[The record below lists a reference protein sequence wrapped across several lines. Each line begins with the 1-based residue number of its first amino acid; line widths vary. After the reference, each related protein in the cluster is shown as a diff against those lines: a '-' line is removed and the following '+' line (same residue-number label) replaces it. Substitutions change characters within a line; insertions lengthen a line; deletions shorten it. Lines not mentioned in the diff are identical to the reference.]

1 MFWTIPMRTTS
12 SGGSS
17 SAAASR
23 KTIEV
28 WNDRSFDWN
37 RTVKSWAIAAAV
49 PRIAKVSQPSTFSPR
64 TRSRMKGVLTATVSA
79 ITDNRYAVARPE
91 SGFRCGASSR
101 SAAST
106 GWRSLGMAVMP
117 TRSPHRQDGGRT

>member
-1 MFWTIPMRTTS
+1 MKLQMLKLWTNQVYRSFSHSGMFWTIPMRTTS

-37 RTVKSWAIAAAV
+37 RTVKSWATAAAV
-49 PRIAKVSQPSTFSPR
+49 PRIAKVEPAVD
-64 TRSRMKGVLTATVSA
+64 VLPAHEVE
-79 ITDNRYAVARPE
+79 DE
-91 SGFRCGASSR
+91 
-101 SAAST
+101 
-106 GWRSLGMAVMP
+106 
-117 TRSPHRQDGGRT
+117 GRR